1 MSDRRGFTFIEM
13 LIVMIVVGI
22 LATIALPRYHR
33 LRQRAEA
40 ARVAGDFNAVKI
52 AAFAYHS
59 VTRQWP
65 AEQGPGIIPPELVSE
80 LGNGFT
86 FVKPQYT
93 LDFENWL
100 LPDGT
105 PMHPGR
111 QIVMGLTVTTT
122 DSLLDF
128 AILGVLGSRTVH
140 FSQGNAHTF
149 LILEEGAN

>member
-1 MSDRRGFTFIEM
+1 MSNRGGFTFIEI
-13 LIVMIVVGI
+13 LIVMLIVGI

-33 LRQRAEA
+33 LKQRAEA
-40 ARVAGDFNAVKI
+40 AQVAGDFHAVKL
-52 AAFAYHS
+52 ATFAYHS
-59 VTRQWP
+59 VTRAWP
-65 AEQGPGIIPPELVSE
+65 AEQGSGIIPPELVAE
-80 LGNGFT
+80 LPDGFS
-86 FVKPQYT
+86 FVRPQYT

-105 PMHPGR
+105 AAHPGR
-111 QIVMGLTVTTT
+111 QMVMGLTITTT

-128 AILGVLGSRTVH
+128 AIMGVLGSRTVH